1 MIDIPQ
7 NEKVPVGKAIE
18 FLRRKKF
25 KSDPAFKVE
34 RFIEGVCSKATY
46 TKLRKTP
53 LKESEIYDRLLKKLG
68 LVYPYDEND
77 QKRFLAMEKKCVWA
91 FIHRDRNEKN
101 LLRHLIDEYK
111 RSNTVYAYLKYL
123 ALSDRSLL
131 AADLLDIH
139 ELLDSSPIKEILM
152 NHVIDV
158 LERSDPKAT
167 TEIGHRLKLETI
179 RNQIDYL
186 FLIIRNEQY
195 YEAVALCE
203 KLLGAASFP
212 KDQAKV
218 GIAQLLLLHSIE
230 PQNFDKKAHALR
242 QDPLFSLVEQD
253 WIHICALHA
262 YFSKDHTKAKA
273 FFMKEIHC
281 EKTFFP
287 AILFLAH
294 MHDPKTKFDDS
305 VFHRFDAGKFP
316 IEYQHLHHYFEMK
329 FDHASFETLENYLWT
344 VCRKEIKEF
353 YPKAVIAQLIHD
365 ELQWISEQ
373 TGNRARLY
381 AFHQQFE

>member
-1 MIDIPQ
+1 MIDIPH
-7 NEKVPVGKAIE
+7 NEKVSIGKAIE
-18 FLRRKKF
+18 FLRKKKF
-25 KSDPAFKVE
+25 KNDPAFKVE

-46 TKLRKTP
+46 MKLRKAP
-53 LKESEIYDRLLKKLG
+53 LKESEIYDCLLKKIG
-68 LVYPYDEND
+68 LVYPYDGKR
-77 QKRFLAMEKKCVWA
+77 QKSFLAMEKECVLA
-91 FIHRDRNEKN
+91 FVYRYPNEKN
-101 LLRHLIDEYK
+101 LLHHLINEYK
-111 RSNTVYAYLKYL
+111 RSNTIYEHLKYL
-123 ALSDRSLL
+123 ALTDLSLS
-131 AADLLDIH
+131 AVDLLNIYEIID
-139 ELLDSSPIKEILM
+139 SPIKEILM

-158 LERSDPKAT
+158 LECSDPKIAA
-167 TEIGHRLKLETI
+167 EIQHRLYFQTI
-179 RNQIDYL
+179 HNQIDYL

-203 KLLGAASFP
+203 RLIRIATFP

-218 GIAQLLLLHSIE
+218 RIAQLSLIHSIE
-230 PQNFDKKAHALR
+230 PQNFNEKASEL
-242 QDPLFSLVEQD
+242 QKDPLFSWIEDD

-262 YFSKDHTKAKA
+262 YYSNERQKAKE
-273 FFMKEIHC
+273 FFMKEICC

-294 MHDPKTKFDDS
+294 MHDPQTKFDNS
-305 VFHRFDAGKFP
+305 VFYRFDVTNFP
-316 IEYQHLHHYFEMK
+316 IEYQHLYHYFEMK
-329 FDHASFETLENYLWT
+329 FTNVSFETLENYLWT

-353 YPKAVIAQLIHD
+353 YPKTIIAQLIHD

>member
-1 MIDIPQ
+1 
-7 NEKVPVGKAIE
+7 
-18 FLRRKKF
+18 
-25 KSDPAFKVE
+25 
-34 RFIEGVCSKATY
+34 
-46 TKLRKTP
+46 
-53 LKESEIYDRLLKKLG
+53 
-68 LVYPYDEND
+68 
-77 QKRFLAMEKKCVWA
+77 MEKECVLA
-91 FIHRDRNEKN
+91 FVYRYPNEKN
-101 LLRHLIDEYK
+101 LLHHLINEYK
-111 RSNTVYAYLKYL
+111 RSNTIYEHLKYL
-123 ALSDRSLL
+123 ALTDLSLS
-131 AADLLDIH
+131 AVDLLNIYEIID
-139 ELLDSSPIKEILM
+139 SPIKEILM

-158 LERSDPKAT
+158 LECSDPKTAA
-167 TEIGHRLKLETI
+167 EIQHRLYFQTI

-203 KLLGAASFP
+203 RLIRIAAFP

-218 GIAQLLLLHSIE
+218 RIAQLSLIHSIE
-230 PQNFDKKAHALR
+230 PQNFNEKASEL
-242 QDPLFSLVEQD
+242 QKDPLFSWIEDD

-262 YFSKDHTKAKA
+262 YYSNERQKAKE
-273 FFMKEIHC
+273 FFMKEICC

-294 MHDPKTKFDDS
+294 MHDPQTKFDNS
-305 VFHRFDAGKFP
+305 IFYRFDVTNFP
-316 IEYQHLHHYFEMK
+316 IEYQHLYHYFEMK
-329 FDHASFETLENYLWT
+329 FTNVSFETLENYLWT

-353 YPKAVIAQLIHD
+353 YPKTIIAQLIHD

>member
-34 RFIEGVCSKATY
+34 RFIEEVCSKATY

-77 QKRFLAMEKKCVWA
+77 QRRFLAMEKKCVWA
-91 FIHRDRNEKN
+91 FVYRDRNEKN
-101 LLRHLIDEYK
+101 LLYHLIDEYK
-111 RSNTVYAYLKYL
+111 RSNTVYAHLKYL
-123 ALSDRSLL
+123 ALTDLSLS
-131 AADLLDIH
+131 ANDLLDIH
-139 ELLDSSPIKEILM
+139 ELLDSPIKEILM
-152 NHVIDV
+152 NHVIDA

-167 TEIGHRLKLETI
+167 TEIGHRLELETI
-179 RNQIDYL
+179 RHQIDYL

-203 KLLGAASFP
+203 KLLSAASFP

-218 GIAQLLLLHSIE
+218 RIAQLLLLHSIE
-230 PQNFDKKAHALR
+230 PQNFDEKAYALR
-242 QDPLFSLVEQD
+242 QDPLFSLIEQD

-262 YFSKDHTKAKA
+262 YFSKDRTKAKA
-273 FFMKEIHC
+273 FFMKEINC

-294 MHDPKTKFDDS
+294 MHDPKTTFDDS
-305 VFHRFDAGKFP
+305 VFHRFDASKFP
-316 IEYQHLHHYFEMK
+316 IEYQHLYHYFEMK

-353 YPKAVIAQLIHD
+353 YPKAVIARLIHD